1 MSETIRHAADFQ
13 PSLKRA
19 IGPKLLFF
27 FVLGDILG
35 TGIYALIGSVAG
47 QIGGALWLPFLL
59 AFGVAF
65 LTAFSYLELVGKYP
79 RAAGAALYTQRAFGV
94 PFLTFLVAFAVM
106 SSGITSAGAAA
117 RAFAATYLQPFAP
130 WPVLPVA
137 IGFLIVLGLIN
148 FRGVAESVKINLV
161 LTGIELSGLLI
172 VIAIGVYAVGNG
184 QGEPS
189 RLLEIDTADRN
200 LLQAISAA
208 TSLAFFAMVGFE
220 DSVNMVEECRDPARI
235 FPRSLLS
242 GLIAAGLIYALVA
255 LTASLLVPAE
265 ALSAARSDALLKV
278 VAVGAPGFPLKV
290 FAGIGLLAVIN
301 SALINMLM
309 ASRLLY
315 GMANERILPPVFGA
329 VHASRR
335 TPWVSILF
343 TTAIAV
349 GLVAA
354 AGEDGVRKLGG
365 TTALLLLCVFTG
377 VNIACLVLRREK
389 VEHVHFRAPSWAP
402 VLGAILCGY
411 LALPVLSGRPA
422 SDYAIALTL
431 LGVGAVLWGINRWW
445 IGRTTSIRKSND
457 GRMTGERRL
466 RPDGEAGRKGN
477 ARSS

>member
-1 MSETIRHAADFQ
+1 MSETGERTVESRPA
-13 PSLKRA
+13 LKRA

-27 FVLGDILG
+27 FVIGDVLG
-35 TGIYALIGSVAG
+35 TGIYALVGSVAG
-47 QIGGALWLPFLL
+47 QIGGALWLPFLV

-79 RAAGAALYTQRAFGV
+79 RAAGAALYTQRAFKI

-106 SSGITSAGAAA
+106 SSGITAAGAAA

-137 IGFLIVLGLIN
+137 VGFLLVLGLIN
-148 FRGVAESVKINLV
+148 FRGVAESVKINMV
-161 LTGIELSGLLI
+161 LTGVEISGLLI
-172 VIAIGVYAVGNG
+172 VIAIGVYAAGSG

-189 RLLEIDTADRN
+189 RLLEFDTEDRN
-200 LLQAISAA
+200 LLLSISAA

-220 DSVNMVEECRDPARI
+220 DAVNMAEECRDPARI

-242 GLIAAGLIYALVA
+242 GLIAAALIYELVA
-255 LTASLLVPAE
+255 LTASLLIPAE
-265 ALSAARSDALLKV
+265 TLSAARSDALLKV
-278 VAVGAPGFPLKV
+278 VAIGAPAFPLKA

-301 SALINMLM
+301 SALINMMM

-329 VHASRR
+329 VHPTRR

-349 GLVAA
+349 GLVVT

-389 VEHVHFRAPSWAP
+389 VEHAHFRAPPGTP
-402 VLGAILCGY
+402 VLGAIFCGY

-422 SDYAIALTL
+422 SDYAISLAL
-431 LGVGAVLWGINRWW
+431 LGVGIVLWGVNRWW
-445 IGRTTSIRKSND
+445 IGRPRLARK
-457 GRMTGERRL
+457 R
-466 RPDGEAGRKGN
+466 
-477 ARSS
+477 

>member
-1 MSETIRHAADFQ
+1 MSETGERTVESRPA
-13 PSLKRA
+13 LKRA

-27 FVLGDILG
+27 FVIGDVLG
-35 TGIYALIGSVAG
+35 TGIYALVGSVAG
-47 QIGGALWLPFLL
+47 QIGGALWLPFLV

-79 RAAGAALYTQRAFGV
+79 RAAGAALYTQRAFKI

-106 SSGITSAGAAA
+106 SSGITAAGAAA

-137 IGFLIVLGLIN
+137 VGFLLVLGLIN
-148 FRGVAESVKINLV
+148 FRGVAESVKINMV
-161 LTGIELSGLLI
+161 LTGVEISGLLI
-172 VIAIGVYAVGNG
+172 VIAIGVYAAGSG

-189 RLLEIDTADRN
+189 RLLEFDTEDRN
-200 LLQAISAA
+200 LLLSISAA

-220 DSVNMVEECRDPARI
+220 DAVNMAEECRDPARI

-242 GLIAAGLIYALVA
+242 GLIAAALIYELVA
-255 LTASLLVPAE
+255 LTASLLIPAE
-265 ALSAARSDALLKV
+265 TLSAARSDALLKV
-278 VAVGAPGFPLKV
+278 VAVGAPAFPLKV

-301 SALINMLM
+301 SALINMMM

-329 VHASRR
+329 VHPTRR

-349 GLVAA
+349 GLVVT

-389 VEHVHFRAPSWAP
+389 VEHAHFRAPPGTP
-402 VLGAILCGY
+402 VLGAIFCGY

-422 SDYAIALTL
+422 SDYAISLAL
-431 LGVGAVLWGINRWW
+431 LGVGIVLWGVNRWW
-445 IGRTTSIRKSND
+445 IGRPRLARK
-457 GRMTGERRL
+457 R
-466 RPDGEAGRKGN
+466 
-477 ARSS
+477 

>member
-1 MSETIRHAADFQ
+1 MSETGEPTVESRPA
-13 PSLKRA
+13 LKRA

-27 FVLGDILG
+27 FVIGDVLG
-35 TGIYALIGSVAG
+35 TGIYALVGSVAG
-47 QIGGALWLPFLL
+47 QIGGALWLPFLV

-79 RAAGAALYTQRAFGV
+79 RAAGAALYTQRAFKI

-106 SSGITSAGAAA
+106 SSGITAAGAAA

-137 IGFLIVLGLIN
+137 VGFLLVLGLIN
-148 FRGVAESVKINLV
+148 FRGVAESVKINMV
-161 LTGIELSGLLI
+161 LTGVEISGLVI
-172 VIAIGVYAVGNG
+172 VIAIGVYAAGSG

-189 RLLEIDTADRN
+189 RLLEFDTEDRN
-200 LLQAISAA
+200 LLLSISAA

-220 DSVNMVEECRDPARI
+220 DAVNMAEECRDPARI

-242 GLIAAGLIYALVA
+242 GLIAAALIYELVA
-255 LTASLLVPAE
+255 LTASLLIPAE
-265 ALSAARSDALLKV
+265 TLSAARSDALLKV
-278 VAVGAPGFPLKV
+278 VAVGAPAFPLKV

-301 SALINMLM
+301 SALINMMM

-329 VHASRR
+329 VHPTRR

-349 GLVAA
+349 GLVVT

-389 VEHVHFRAPSWAP
+389 VEHAHFRAPPGTP
-402 VLGAILCGY
+402 VLGAIFCGY

-422 SDYAIALTL
+422 SDYAISLAL
-431 LGVGAVLWGINRWW
+431 LGVGIVLWGVNRWW
-445 IGRTTSIRKSND
+445 IGRPRLARK
-457 GRMTGERRL
+457 R
-466 RPDGEAGRKGN
+466 
-477 ARSS
+477 

>member
-1 MSETIRHAADFQ
+1 MSETGEPTVESRPA
-13 PSLKRA
+13 LKRA

-27 FVLGDILG
+27 FVIGDVLG

-47 QIGGALWLPFLL
+47 QIGGALWLPFLV

-79 RAAGAALYTQRAFGV
+79 RAAGAALYIQRAFKI

-106 SSGITSAGAAA
+106 SSGITAAGAAA

-137 IGFLIVLGLIN
+137 VGFLLVLGLIN
-148 FRGVAESVKINLV
+148 FRGVAESVKINMV
-161 LTGIELSGLLI
+161 LTGVEISGLLI
-172 VIAIGVYAVGNG
+172 VIAIGVYAAGSG

-189 RLLEIDTADRN
+189 RLLEFDTEDRN
-200 LLQAISAA
+200 LLLSISAA

-220 DSVNMVEECRDPARI
+220 DAVNMAEECRDPARI

-242 GLIAAGLIYALVA
+242 GLIAAALIYELVA
-255 LTASLLVPAE
+255 LTASLLIPAE
-265 ALSAARSDALLKV
+265 TLSAARSDALLTV
-278 VAVGAPGFPLKV
+278 VAIGAPAFPLKA

-301 SALINMLM
+301 SALINMMM

-329 VHASRR
+329 VHPTRR

-349 GLVAA
+349 GLVVT

-389 VEHVHFRAPSWAP
+389 VEHAHFRAPPGTP
-402 VLGAILCGY
+402 VLGAIFCGY

-422 SDYAIALTL
+422 SDYAISLAL
-431 LGVGAVLWGINRWW
+431 LGVGIVLWGVNRWW
-445 IGRTTSIRKSND
+445 IGRPRLARK
-457 GRMTGERRL
+457 R
-466 RPDGEAGRKGN
+466 
-477 ARSS
+477 